1 MLTPSRNS
9 RAVEHVQ
16 CMSHRTQQLSK
27 YETKIILS
35 LYETF
40 KSLTENWKYH
50 VGKLPQNLLT
60 IKTIKLILPTF
71 ISKTD
76 STTEKRLS
84 NAKFFFLLLKFYN
97 LLLREKVPLKC
108 SKGQVNLGRTMQ
120 LSNN

>member
-1 MLTPSRNS
+1 
-9 RAVEHVQ
+9 
-16 CMSHRTQQLSK
+16 MSHRTQLSK

-50 VGKLPQNLLT
+50 AGKLLQNLLT

-76 STTEKRLS
+76 STTEKHLS
-84 NAKFFFLLLKFYN
+84 NAKLFFLLLKFYN

-120 LSNN
+120 LSNNWFA